1 MSAAV
6 PATPHQATTSIPA
19 LRFEV
24 RGASSL
30 DYAAVPTIA
39 FALAIEA
46 PGGHQI
52 RSLLLDVQ
60 IQIAARQRGYTTREQ
75 ELLLELFGTAERWRE
90 TLRTLPW
97 TRTTLVVPPFTGSTV
112 AEVPVACS
120 YDLEVTAARYL
131 AALRDD
137 GDGEVPL
144 ELLLSGTVFFAT
156 ATGALQAT
164 RIAWDHELD
173 YRMPVAVWREAIER
187 HFPNSAWLRLN
198 REQFERLWAYRSRHA
213 LASWDATVDA
223 LLEEERE

>member
-1 MSAAV
+1 VASAAV
-6 PATPHQATTSIPA
+6 PAMPNEAATSIPE

-39 FALAIEA
+39 FALAIEV
-46 PGGHQI
+46 PGERQI

-60 IQIAARQRGYTTREQ
+60 IQIAARQRAYTPQSQ
-75 ELLLELFGTAERWRE
+75 ERLLELFGTPERWRS

-97 TRTTLVVPPFTGSTV
+97 TRTTVVVPPFCGATV
-112 AEVPVACS
+112 AEVPVACT
-120 YDLEVTAARYL
+120 YDLEVTASRYL
-131 AALRDD
+131 AALHDD
-137 GDGEVPL
+137 DDGEVPL

-173 YRMPVAVWREAIER
+173 YRMPVAVWRAAMDR
-187 HFPNSAWLRLN
+187 HFPNSAWLRLS
-198 REQFERLWAYRSRHA
+198 RAQFDRLWAYRSRHA
-213 LASWDATVDA
+213 LTSWDATLDA
-223 LLEEERE
+223 LLGEGE